1 MNYLAHIFLSGKDS
15 GLQIGNFIGDF
26 VKGSQFNDFPEG
38 IRNGIILHRSID
50 HFTDNHE
57 IVKETISFLRPDFGR
72 YSGIIIDMYFDYFL
86 AINFSKYSGGKSLN
100 HFAYRFYFYA
110 LIKYKYLPD
119 RVKNFIFHFIFTN
132 RLSSYSSLEGLKRS
146 LEIMSKHKVTAIHP
160 QKTIDFLILNQTYLE
175 QQFHLFFPDLIEF
188 VKKKIN

>member
-1 MNYLAHIFLSGKDS
+1 LNYLAHIFLSGKDS

-38 IRNGIILHRSID
+38 IRNGIILHRKID

-57 IVKETISFLRPDFGR
+57 IVKETIAFLRPNFGR
-72 YSGIIIDMYFDYFL
+72 YSGIISDMYFDYFL

-100 HFAYRFYFYA
+100 QFAYRFYFYV

-119 RVKNFIFHFIFTN
+119 RVKSFIFHFIFTN
-132 RLSSYSSLEGLKRS
+132 RLSSYSSLDGLKNS
-146 LEIMSKHKVTAIHP
+146 LEIMSRHKVKAIHP
-160 QKTIDFLILNQTYLE
+160 QKTIDFLIENQTYLE

-188 VKKKIN
+188 VKKKII